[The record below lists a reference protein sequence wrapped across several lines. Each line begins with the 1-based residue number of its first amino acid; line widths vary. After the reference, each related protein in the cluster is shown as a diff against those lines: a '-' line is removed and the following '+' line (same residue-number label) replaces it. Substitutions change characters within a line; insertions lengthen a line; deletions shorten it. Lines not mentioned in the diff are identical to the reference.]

1 MIKYEGLI
9 RSAHARIEL
18 ATVEAVRMY
27 AGIEA
32 EVEQLKFQDPNFIDE
47 GIDTEECDYD
57 EKNTQEETK
66 KSPTKN
72 KNNTQQLQQAA

>member
-32 EVEQLKFQDPNFIDE
+32 EVE
-47 GIDTEECDYD
+47 
-57 EKNTQEETK
+57 
-66 KSPTKN
+66 
-72 KNNTQQLQQAA
+72 